1 MLKIC
6 KLFNLLRVLKSVY
19 MFLFLYFSVFQY
31 FYIYFGN
38 GGYLEFCVGNFPVKT
53 RSLVKVDWKLF
64 FQPLRRLHFC
74 KCYKL
79 LFRDW
84 LKKCFQH
91 SSFKSRFCNYRHC
104 QVKSWVLYLH
114 ILYSVPYILY
124 PYVVSMQ
131 ICVLR
136 PSDHLRA
143 KSS

>member
-53 RSLVKVDWKLF
+53 RSLVKVDWSCF
-64 FQPLRRLHFC
+64 FNHSGGCIFVNSTNCCSVIRWKSAFNI
-74 KCYKL
+74 L
-79 LFRDW
+79 L
-84 LKKCFQH
+84 
-91 SSFKSRFCNYRHC
+91 SSLDFATIDIAKSSLEF
-104 QVKSWVLYLH
+104 
-114 ILYSVPYILY
+114 YISIFY
-124 PYVVSMQ
+124 IQFPIFFIPYVVSMQ

-136 PSDHLRA
+136 PSDQLRA